1 MDQQT
6 QSKRLARGTHEVSQ
20 GRNVGT
26 ISPDA
31 PRVYWQAQA
40 FSQIQIQSGI
50 VQFRQAET
58 LRRQNPIYPRRI
70 DGPGRAMALPRPAR
84 QLIKL
89 FPISFVPGRHFI
101 LAANALGVSLPQ
113 MLLRFPQPF
122 GCCSRVLGSPLLVLC
137 ITASA
142 KLRELLIYVTI
153 PSLQGCFFL
162 HCFKHVITAFVS
174 KPVSLG
180 KSL

>member
-1 MDQQT
+1 
-6 QSKRLARGTHEVSQ
+6 
-20 GRNVGT
+20 
-26 ISPDA
+26 
-31 PRVYWQAQA
+31 
-40 FSQIQIQSGI
+40 
-50 VQFRQAET
+50 
-58 LRRQNPIYPRRI
+58 
-70 DGPGRAMALPRPAR
+70 MALPRSAR

-89 FPISFVPGRHFI
+89 FPISFVPSRHFI
-101 LAANALGVSLPQ
+101 LAANARCVSLPQ

-122 GCCSRVLGSPLLVLC
+122 GCCSRVLGSPHLMLC
-137 ITASA
+137 MAASA

-174 KPVSLG
+174 EPASLQ